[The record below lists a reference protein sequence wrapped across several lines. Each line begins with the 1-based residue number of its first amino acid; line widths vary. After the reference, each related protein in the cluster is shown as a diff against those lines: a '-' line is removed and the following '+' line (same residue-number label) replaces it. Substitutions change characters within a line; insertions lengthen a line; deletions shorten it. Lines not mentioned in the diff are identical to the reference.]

1 MEHRAV
7 QAGQPKNRYHRH
19 IWPNWH
25 SKSELTIYHAY
36 LNNMDTLC
44 GRADGCC
51 SVTPRNDNAGVQIK
65 AEPGQLPNH
74 GGTPPLVDLSDPDF
88 EALLSIA
95 NASENVSNRDSR
107 CVLITHADHH
117 PC

>member
-1 MEHRAV
+1 
-7 QAGQPKNRYHRH
+7 
-19 IWPNWH
+19 
-25 SKSELTIYHAY
+25 
-36 LNNMDTLC
+36 MDTLC

-51 SVTPRNDNAGVQIK
+51 SVTHRNDNAGVQIK

-74 GGTPPLVDLSDPDF
+74 GGTPPPVDLTDPVY
-88 EALLSIA
+88 EALLSMQ

-107 CVLITHADHH
+107 RVLITHADHH

>member
-1 MEHRAV
+1 
-7 QAGQPKNRYHRH
+7 
-19 IWPNWH
+19 
-25 SKSELTIYHAY
+25 
-36 LNNMDTLC
+36 MDTLC

-74 GGTPPLVDLSDPDF
+74 GGTPPLVDLSDPAF

-107 CVLITHADHH
+107 RVLNTHADHH
-117 PC
+117 SC